1 MKQQLQI
8 RELNNEDELVTFRNV
23 MKDILKEG
31 VAEVTFTK
39 KDGDQRIMTCT
50 LNDKLLPVVEVVENA
65 EPKKPKKPR
74 VLKNPNNTLSVYD
87 INAKGWRSFVIK
99 NITAVTYDERKGKFS

>member
-8 RELNNEDELVTFRNV
+8 SKVNNETELVAFRDA
-23 MKDILKEG
+23 MKGILKEG

-50 LNDKLLPVVEVVENA
+50 LDNTLLPVVELVEGV
-65 EPKKPKKPR
+65 EPKTPR

-87 INAKGWRSFVIK
+87 INAKGWRSFVVE
-99 NITAVTYDERKGKFS
+99 NVTAVTYEV

>member
-8 RELNNEDELVTFRNV
+8 SKVNNETELVAFRDA
-23 MKDILKEG
+23 MKGILKEG

-50 LNDKLLPVVEVVENA
+50 LDNTLLPVVEVVEGV
-65 EPKKPKKPR
+65 EPKTPR

-87 INAKGWRSFVIK
+87 TNAKGWRSFVVE
-99 NITAVTYDERKGKFS
+99 NVTAVTYEV

>member
-1 MKQQLQI
+1 MKHDLKI
-8 RELNNEDELVTFRNV
+8 WDSWNDDEWVTFRTSL
-23 MKDILKEG
+23 KTFLKEN
-31 VAEVTFTK
+31 VCEVTFTK

-50 LNDKLLPVVEVVENA
+50 LDDKLLPVVEVVEDA
-65 EPKKPKKPR
+65 EPKKPKKPKKPR

-99 NITAVTYDERKGKFS
+99 NITAVTYERG

>member
-8 RELNNEDELVTFRNV
+8 SKVNNETELVAFRDAV
-23 MKDILKEG
+23 KGILKLG

-50 LNDKLLPVVEVVENA
+50 LDNTLLPVVEVVEGA
-65 EPKKPKKPR
+65 EPKKPR

-87 INAKGWRSFVIK
+87 TNAKGWRSFVVE
-99 NITAVTYDERKGKFS
+99 NVTAVTYEV

>member
-8 RELNNEDELVTFRNV
+8 SKLNNETELVAFRDA
-23 MKDILKEG
+23 MKGILKEG

-50 LNDKLLPVVEVVENA
+50 LDNTLLPVVEVVEGA
-65 EPKKPKKPR
+65 EPKKPR

-87 INAKGWRSFVIK
+87 TNAKGWRSFVIE
-99 NITAVTYDERKGKFS
+99 NVTAVSYGEQ

>member
-8 RELNNEDELVTFRNV
+8 SKVNNETELVAFRDA
-23 MKDILKEG
+23 MKGILKEG

-50 LNDKLLPVVEVVENA
+50 LDNTLLPVVEVVEGV
-65 EPKKPKKPR
+65 EPKTPR

-87 INAKGWRSFVIK
+87 INAKGWRSFVVE
-99 NITAVTYDERKGKFS
+99 NVTAVTYEV

>member
-8 RELNNEDELVTFRNV
+8 SKVNNETELVAFRDA
-23 MKDILKEG
+23 MKGILKEG

-50 LNDKLLPVVEVVENA
+50 LDNTLLPVVEVVEGA
-65 EPKKPKKPR
+65 EPKTPR

-87 INAKGWRSFVIK
+87 INAKGWRSFVVE
-99 NITAVTYDERKGKFS
+99 NVTAVTYEV

>member
-8 RELNNEDELVTFRNV
+8 SKVNNETELVAFRDAV
-23 MKDILKEG
+23 KGILKLG

-50 LNDKLLPVVEVVENA
+50 LDNTLLPVVEVVEGV
-65 EPKKPKKPR
+65 EPKTPR

-87 INAKGWRSFVIK
+87 INAKGWRSFVVE
-99 NITAVTYDERKGKFS
+99 NVTAVTYEV